1 MSQEGIGVRLGVL
14 GVRRVKDDDMKG
26 EKLLEKIAELEGFD
40 VFIYCIYIYININ
53 INIDITYI

>member
-40 VFIYCIYIYININ
+40 VFIYCIYIYKHK
-53 INIDITYI
+53 YKY

>member
-1 MSQEGIGVRLGVL
+1 MNPRFRCDQDESVMSQEGIGVRLGVL

-40 VFIYCIYIYININ
+40 VFIYCIYI
-53 INIDITYI
+53 